1 MPYRCGIS
9 TLILEN
15 TKFIT
20 EFVERGV
27 FFEAYKQSYRVKIQ
41 EVVFKKSVCSS
52 TDVSKSDFSKQSF
65 ISECKQKK
73 KKNPKLCTKLR

>member
-1 MPYRCGIS
+1 MWYFNINSRKHKVYYRVCG
-9 TLILEN
+9 
-15 TKFIT
+15 
-20 EFVERGV
+20 ERG
-27 FFEAYKQSYRVKIQ
+27 FFEAYKQLYRVKIQ

-65 ISECKQKK
+65 ISESKQKK